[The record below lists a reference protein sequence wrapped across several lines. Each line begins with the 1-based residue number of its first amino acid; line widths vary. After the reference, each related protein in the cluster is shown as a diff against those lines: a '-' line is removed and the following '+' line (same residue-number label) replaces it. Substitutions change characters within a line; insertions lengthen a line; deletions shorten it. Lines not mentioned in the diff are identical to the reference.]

1 MLNNVF
7 AITTQILESA
17 CNWYRSMFCRHWIDG
32 ILPYTLA
39 ELLSK
44 QTSGRELTEGA
55 SPVAHWIIIDDSFCV
70 SALLRIIHLPGMLSI
85 PSRKS
90 IMLPLELKIIVE
102 SDLPTDV
109 AVPLLQLCPD
119 DVGWEAVLSAKL
131 AKSALPVVKSNACT
145 VERCFRKFL
154 AKVFNSNFYNH
165 SDCPHYL
172 TVTACHLFEVC
183 CPHFFI
189 QYVLCVYCAAYVCT
203 YVCIST
209 SIAEYHFILFTIVA
223 VIAL

>member
-189 QYVLCVYCAAYVCT
+189 QYVLCVYRAAYVSM
-203 YVCIST
+203 YVYPPQLQNIISF
-209 SIAEYHFILFTIVA
+209 YLQ
-223 VIAL
+223 

>member
-1 MLNNVF
+1 M
-7 AITTQILESA
+7 
-17 CNWYRSMFCRHWIDG
+17 
-32 ILPYTLA
+32 
-39 ELLSK
+39 
-44 QTSGRELTEGA
+44 
-55 SPVAHWIIIDDSFCV
+55 
-70 SALLRIIHLPGMLSI
+70 IHVPGMLSI

-90 IMLPLELKIIVE
+90 IMLPPELKIIVE

-165 SDCPHYL
+165 NDCPHYL
-172 TVTACHLFEVC
+172 TVTACHPVYTPHWHRQLFLAC
-183 CPHFFI
+183 
-189 QYVLCVYCAAYVCT
+189 Q
-203 YVCIST
+203 
-209 SIAEYHFILFTIVA
+209 
-223 VIAL
+223 